1 VGPIIFAYTVDLQFI
16 LEKRHSVYVRHEQD
30 GVADVGALYIRV
42 RVIDLD
48 LNVLA
53 MSLDEDVRS
62 MPSWQEPLTSAD
74 VLELSGWSTLI
85 AHSRT

>member
-1 VGPIIFAYTVDLQFI
+1 VGPIILAYTVDLQLV
-16 LEKRHSVYVRHEQD
+16 LEKRHSVNVRNEQD

-62 MPSWQEPLTSAD
+62 MPC
-74 VLELSGWSTLI
+74 
-85 AHSRT
+85 